1 MNVRRMV
8 HGAPVLAVL
17 ALAAA
22 CSRRDRAADTPVA
35 AVVAPGGP
43 AVAVAAP
50 PSVPVELDVVAPPG
64 KPVALVDGA
73 GRAVY
78 IIDNGCTGPDCT
90 SQFTPVPGTAS
101 AKAGGKA
108 NGSLAGSTT
117 GSNGSTQASYN
128 GQPLYYYRGDSAAG
142 DTKGAGMKMG
152 NSQAHLVGANGKAV
166 TGGGK

>member
-8 HGAPVLAVL
+8 HGGPVLAVL

-22 CSRRDRAADTPVA
+22 CSRRDNAADTPVA
-35 AVVAPGGP
+35 AVVVPGGP

-50 PSVPVELDVVAPPG
+50 PDVPVELDVVAPPG
-64 KPVALVDGA
+64 QPVALVDGS

-90 SQFTPVPGTAS
+90 AQFTPVPGTAT
-101 AKAGGKA
+101 AKSGGKA

-117 GSNGSTQASYN
+117 GASGAKQASYN

-142 DTKGAGMKMG
+142 DTKGNGMKMG
-152 NSQAHLVGANGKAV
+152 SSQAHLVGADGKPVA
-166 TGGGK
+166 GGGK